1 MPSIKTLMLAESISR
16 NKMDMRYK
24 SLEQEKRRLE
34 DERKVQEELRKRK
47 LVKLARQEDERKLN
61 FLKEIDIP
69 RRE

>member
-47 LVKLARQEDERKLN
+47 LVKLARQEDERKLK

>member
-1 MPSIKTLMLAESISR
+1 MLAESISR
-16 NKMDMRYK
+16 NKLDMRYK

-47 LVKLARQEDERKLN
+47 LVKLARQDDERKLR